1 MPFLCSLLAHAAIT
15 TGALPPPEATWWPSD
30 LPPRTETPLVETVPQ
45 HDARMAWWRESRF
58 GLFIHWG
65 LYAIPGGY
73 WEGRRTGGAEWILN
87 SVKIHPDDY
96 MPLQQ
101 QFDPVDF
108 DPMQWVM
115 MAKNAGMKYIVITSK
130 HHDGFCLWPSELT
143 DFDVAGTPFGRDILG
158 ELATACRNEG
168 IVLCLYHSIMDWTRP
183 DYLPR
188 RAWDDRPSNDA
199 DYQQYVGYMKG
210 QLQELVERYQPA
222 VLWFDG
228 EWEGTWTHEDGQSM
242 YDFVR
247 TIDPAVIVNNRV
259 DTGRTGMAGLTRSG
273 GYRGDFGT
281 PEQEIPATGMPFGV
295 DWETCMT
302 MNRSWGYQ
310 SFDVAFKPTK
320 ELVRKLVDITSKGGN
335 FLLNVGPDERG
346 RFPEQSIERLAAIGR
361 WMQAND
367 ESIHGT
373 FASCFTGLDW
383 GRCTRRNL
391 ADQNQRLYLHVF
403 ESPTSGVIR
412 LPGLLND
419 PVERGAFLLAN
430 PGAGPLTVEREGAD
444 LTIRLPEGMSVE
456 IDTVLVLDIEGPAIV
471 VDAPS
476 IDVAEPIFL
485 ESTMLKFSAA
495 SDEVEIRYT
504 LDGTTPEFSESS
516 DPGDEPVEI
525 RRSATVMARC
535 FFKGAPVGRVAT
547 VTLRRVEPLRAVQT
561 LTSRPGL
568 SWAAYLGSFETVA
581 GLDGLEPAAEG
592 VATSID
598 LSMQPRSENFGIR
611 FTGFLDAPR
620 TGIYRFS
627 LDSDDGSM
635 LSLGSVVVVDND
647 GLHSALEKS
656 GVIALEKGLHP
667 LRLDYFEGT
676 GQDDLILKWSG
687 PGFELQP
694 LPAEALKR

>member
-1 MPFLCSLLAHAAIT
+1 MPIACSLLIHALLS
-15 TGALPPPEATWWPSD
+15 TGAVPPPEDSWWPSE
-30 LPPRTETPLVETVPQ
+30 LPSRVATPLAESPDQ
-45 HDARMAWWRESRF
+45 HDARMSWWRESRF

-108 DPMQWVM
+108 DPMKWVM
-115 MAKNAGMKYIVITSK
+115 IAKNAGMKYIVITSK

-143 DFDVAGTPFGRDILG
+143 DFDVEGTPFGRDILG
-158 ELATACRNEG
+158 ELAEACRNEG
-168 IVLCLYHSIMDWTRP
+168 IVLCLYHSIMDWTQP

-188 RAWDDRPSNDA
+188 RAWDDRPADGA
-199 DYQQYVGYMKG
+199 DYQRYVAYMKG
-210 QLQELVERYQPA
+210 QLKELVDRYQPA

-242 YDFVR
+242 YDFLR

-281 PEQEIPATGMPFGV
+281 PEQEIPSTGMPFGV

-310 SFDVAFKPTK
+310 SFDVAFKPTQ
-320 ELVRKLVDITSKGGN
+320 ELVRKLVDIASKGGN

-346 RFPEQSIERLAAIGR
+346 RFPEESIDRLAAIGD
-361 WMQAND
+361 WMQVNN

-373 FASCFTGLDW
+373 FASCFTDLDW

-391 ADQNQRLYLHVF
+391 PDGNQRLYLHIF
-403 ESPTSGVIR
+403 DLPESKVIR
-412 LPGLLND
+412 LPGILND
-419 PVERGAFLLAN
+419 PVERGAYLLAT
-430 PGAGPLTVEREGAD
+430 PGAGPLVVERAGAD
-444 LTIRLPEGMSVE
+444 LAIQLPDGMDPG
-456 IDTVLVLDIEGPAIV
+456 IDTVLVLDIKGPAIV
-471 VDAPS
+471 VEAPS
-476 IDVAEPIFL
+476 IDVTEPIFL
-485 ESTMLKFSAA
+485 ESATLNFSAA
-495 SDEVEIRYT
+495 SDDVEIRYT
-504 LDGTTPEFSESS
+504 LDGTTPELGSTSGGNG
-516 DPGDEPVEI
+516 PIEI

-535 FFKGAPVGRVAT
+535 FFEGSPVGGVAT
-547 VTLRRVEPLRAVQT
+547 AALRRVEPLRAVQT

-568 SWAAYLGSFETVA
+568 RWTTHLGAFKTVA
-581 GLDGLEPAAEG
+581 DFADIETAAEG
-592 VATSID
+592 VASSID
-598 LSMQPRSENFGIR
+598 LSMQPRPENFAVR
-611 FTGFLDAPR
+611 FTGFLEAPQ

-627 LDSDDGSM
+627 LDSDDGSR
-635 LSLGSVVVVDND
+635 LKIGDVVVVDND

-687 PGFELQP
+687 PNFELQP
-694 LPAEALKR
+694 IPAEALKR

>member
-1 MPFLCSLLAHAAIT
+1 MPIACSLLIHALLS
-15 TGALPPPEATWWPSD
+15 TGAVPPPEDSWWPSE
-30 LPPRTETPLVETVPQ
+30 LPSRVATPLAESPDQ

-108 DPMQWVM
+108 DPMEWVM
-115 MAKNAGMKYIVITSK
+115 IAKNAGMKYIVITSK

-143 DFDVAGTPFGRDILG
+143 DFDVEGTPFGRDILG
-158 ELATACRNEG
+158 ELAEACRNEG
-168 IVLCLYHSIMDWTRP
+168 IVLCLYHSIMDWTQP

-188 RAWDDRPSNDA
+188 RAWDDRPADGA
-199 DYQQYVGYMKG
+199 DYQRYVAYMKG
-210 QLQELVERYQPA
+210 QLQELVDRYQPA

-228 EWEGTWTHEDGQSM
+228 EWEGTWTHEDGQAM

-310 SFDVAFKPTK
+310 SFDVAFKPTQ
-320 ELVRKLVDITSKGGN
+320 ELLRKLVDIASKGGN

-346 RFPEQSIERLAAIGR
+346 RFPEESIDRLAAIGD
-361 WMQAND
+361 WMQVNN

-373 FASCFTGLDW
+373 FASCFTDLDW

-391 ADQNQRLYLHVF
+391 PDGNQRLYLHVF
-403 ESPTSGVIR
+403 DLPASEVIR
-412 LPGLLND
+412 LPGILND
-419 PVERGAFLLAN
+419 PVERGAYLLAT
-430 PGAGPLTVEREGAD
+430 PGAGPLAVERAGAD
-444 LTIRLPEGMSVE
+444 LVIRLPEGMSPG

-471 VDAPS
+471 VEAPS
-476 IDVAEPIFL
+476 IDVTEPIFL
-485 ESTMLKFSAA
+485 ESTTLNFSAV
-495 SDEVEIRYT
+495 SDDVEIRYT
-504 LDGTTPEFSESS
+504 LDGTTPELGSANGGIGPIEM
-516 DPGDEPVEI
+516 

-535 FFKGAPVGRVAT
+535 FFEGSPVGSVAT
-547 VTLRRVEPLRAVQT
+547 AALRRVEPLRAVQT

-568 SWAAYLGSFETVA
+568 RWTTHLGAFETVA
-581 GLDGLEPAAEG
+581 DFADIEPAAEG

-598 LSMQPRSENFGIR
+598 LSMQPRPENFAVR
-611 FTGFLDAPR
+611 FTGFLEAPQ
-620 TGIYRFS
+620 TGVYRFS
-627 LDSDDGSM
+627 LDSDDGSR
-635 LSLGSVVVVDND
+635 LKIGDVVVVDND

-667 LRLDYFEGT
+667 FRLDYFEGT

-687 PGFELQP
+687 PNFELQP
-694 LPAEALKR
+694 IPAEALKR

>member
-1 MPFLCSLLAHAAIT
+1 MPLAFSLLVHAALT
-15 TGALPPPEATWWPSD
+15 TGAVPPSEDSWWPSE
-30 LPPRTETPLVETVPQ
+30 LPSRVATPLEESPDQ
-45 HDARMAWWRESRF
+45 HDARMSWWRESRF

-108 DPMQWVM
+108 DPMKWVM
-115 MAKNAGMKYIVITSK
+115 IAKNAGMKYIVITSK

-158 ELATACRNEG
+158 ELAEACRNEG
-168 IVLCLYHSIMDWTRP
+168 IVLCLYHSIMDWTQP

-188 RAWDDRPSNDA
+188 RAWDDRPA
-199 DYQQYVGYMKG
+199 DGAEYQRYVAYMKG
-210 QLQELVERYQPA
+210 QLQELVDRYQPA

-228 EWEGTWTHEDGQSM
+228 EWEGTWTHQDGQSM

-310 SFDVAFKPTK
+310 SFDVAFKPTE
-320 ELVRKLVDITSKGGN
+320 ELVRKLVDIASKGGN

-346 RFPEQSIERLAAIGR
+346 RFPDESIERLAAIGD
-361 WMQAND
+361 WMQMND

-373 FASCFTGLDW
+373 FASCFTELDW

-391 ADQNQRLYLHVF
+391 PDGNQRLYLHVF
-403 ESPTSGVIR
+403 DPPESKVIR

-419 PVERGAFLLAN
+419 PAERGAYLLAN
-430 PGAGPLTVEREGAD
+430 PGAGPLAIKRQNAD
-444 LTIRLPEGMSVE
+444 LTIQLPDAMVTG
-456 IDTVLVLDIEGPAIV
+456 IDTVLVLDIEGPAVV

-476 IDVAEPIFL
+476 IDVVEPVFL
-485 ESTMLKFSAA
+485 ESTTLRFSAA
-495 SDEVEIRYT
+495 SDRVEIRFT
-504 LDGTTPEFSESS
+504 LDGTTPEIGSALA
-516 DPGDEPVEI
+516 GDAPVEI

-535 FFKGAPVGRVAT
+535 FFNGAAVGLVAA
-547 VTLRRVEPLRAVQT
+547 VELQRVEPLRAVQT

-568 SWAAYLGSFETVA
+568 GWATYLGEFETVA
-581 GLDGLEPAAEG
+581 DFANLEPQGEG
-592 VATSID
+592 VATSIE
-598 LSMQPRSENFGIR
+598 LSMQPRPENFAIR
-611 FTGFLDAPR
+611 FTGFLEAPH

-635 LSLGSVVVVDND
+635 LSLGQVVVVDND

-656 GVIALEKGLHP
+656 GIIALEKGLHP
-667 LRLDYFEGT
+667 FRLDYFEGT

-687 PGFELQP
+687 PNFELQP
-694 LPAEALKR
+694 IPAEALKR

>member
-1 MPFLCSLLAHAAIT
+1 MIATIISIVTAVAT
-15 TGALPPPEATWWPSD
+15 TNAVPPESTWWPSD
-30 LPPRTETPLVETVPQ
+30 LPPRVGTPLVETEEQ
-45 HDARMAWWRESRF
+45 HDDRMAWWRESRF

-158 ELATACRNEG
+158 ELAEACRNEG

-188 RAWDDRPSNDA
+188 RAWDDRPSDGA
-199 DYQQYVGYMKG
+199 DYQRYVTYMKG
-210 QLQELVERYQPA
+210 QLQELVDRYQPA

-228 EWEGTWTHEDGQSM
+228 EWEGTWTHEDGQAM

-310 SFDVAFKPTK
+310 SFDMAFKPT
-320 ELVRKLVDITSKGGN
+320 EDLVRKLVDISSKGGN

-346 RFPEQSIERLAAIGR
+346 RFPNESIERLAEIGD
-361 WMQAND
+361 WMQVNA

-373 FASCFTGLDW
+373 FASCFTELEW

-391 ADQNQRLYLHVF
+391 ADGDQRLYLHVF
-403 ESPTSGVIR
+403 ESPTTGMVR
-412 LPGLLND
+412 LPGLLNA
-419 PVERGAFLLAN
+419 PAGRGAYLLAD
-430 PGAGPLTVEREGAD
+430 PAVGPLAIERDGAD
-444 LTIRLPEGMSVE
+444 LTVRLPDGMVAG

-471 VDAPS
+471 VSAPG
-476 IDVAEPIFL
+476 IDVAEPVFL
-485 ESTMLKFSAA
+485 ESTELGFSAA
-495 SDEVEIRYT
+495 SDRVEIRYT
-504 LDGTTPEFSESS
+504 LDGTVPEIGSTLA
-516 DPGDEPVEI
+516 GDSPVEI
-525 RRSATVMARC
+525 RRSAMVQARC
-535 FFKGAPVGRVAT
+535 FFDGSPVGTIAT
-547 VTLRRVEPLRAVQT
+547 TDLRRVEPLRAVQT

-568 SWAAYLGSFETVA
+568 RWTTHLGAFERVA
-581 GLDGLEPAAEG
+581 DFADVEPSAEG
-592 VATSID
+592 VAASID
-598 LSMQPRSENFGIR
+598 LSMQPRPENFGIR
-611 FTGFLDAPR
+611 FTGFLEAPR

-627 LDSDDGSM
+627 LDSDDGSRFI
-635 LSLGSVVVVDND
+635 LGDAVVVDND
-647 GLHSALEKS
+647 GLHSALEKN

-694 LPAEALKR
+694 IRPEALKR